1 MKRTV
6 CVMLSL
12 SLLLC
17 LCACGN
23 SPAAAPAAA
32 PAVTAAPVPVQTQ
45 TPAATA
51 APTAEPA
58 PISPTAHD
66 GIDVDLTMLGS
77 TMVYSEVYSMM
88 YEPEAYMGKVVKMQ
102 GAFSSFEGQDRM
114 YFACVVADATACC
127 AQGIEFELDDSYAYP
142 RDYPELGDEITVVGT
157 LSSYT
162 EEYNGNSYEYIYLE
176 NAQLV

>member
-1 MKRTV
+1 MKKTLSIV
-6 CVMLSL
+6 LSL
-12 SLLLC
+12 FLLC

-23 SPAAAPAAA
+23 
-32 PAVTAAPVPVQTQ
+32 
-45 TPAATA
+45 TA
-51 APTAEPA
+51 APTAAPAVATPVQTQAPA
-58 PISPTAHD
+58 PTAAPAAISPTAHD

-77 TMVYSEVYSMM
+77 TMVYSEVYNMM

-142 RDYPELGDEITVVGT
+142 QDYPELGDEITVVGT
-157 LSSYT
+157 FSSYT

-176 NAQLV
+176 NAQLA